1 MADHPVI
8 LFDGVCTL
16 CSRTVDFVI
25 RRDPAGHIRFA
36 AQQSPAGQALLA
48 RHGLPPD
55 ALAYLVLV
63 EGDCVA
69 TRSTAVLR
77 IGRRLGGGWAALAAL
92 GYVVPRPLRDALYDA
107 VARRRYAWFG
117 RRSAC
122 RVPTADERARF
133 LDQPDTGT
141 SAGAG
146 RGS

>member
-8 LFDGVCTL
+8 LFDGVCGL
-16 CSRTVDFVI
+16 CNRTVDLLLRHD
-25 RRDPAGHIRFA
+25 RRGRLRFA

-63 EGDCVA
+63 ENGGVA

-77 IGRRLGGGWAALAAL
+77 IGRLLGGGWAGLAAL
-92 GYVVPRPLRDALYDA
+92 GYLVPRPLRDALYDF

-117 RRSAC
+117 RRADC

-133 LDQPDTGT
+133 LDQPDTGA

>member
-16 CSRTVDFVI
+16 CSRTVDFLLRHD
-25 RRDPAGHIRFA
+25 RRGHLRFA

-48 RHGLPPD
+48 RHGLPAA
-55 ALAYLVLV
+55 ALDRLVLV
-63 EGDCVA
+63 ESDRVT

-77 IGRRLGGGWAALAAL
+77 IGRLLGGGWAVLATL
-92 GYVVPRPLRDALYDA
+92 GYVMPRPLRDALYDF

-117 RRSAC
+117 QRAAC
-122 RVPTADERARF
+122 RAPTADERARF
-133 LDQPDTGT
+133 LDQPETGT